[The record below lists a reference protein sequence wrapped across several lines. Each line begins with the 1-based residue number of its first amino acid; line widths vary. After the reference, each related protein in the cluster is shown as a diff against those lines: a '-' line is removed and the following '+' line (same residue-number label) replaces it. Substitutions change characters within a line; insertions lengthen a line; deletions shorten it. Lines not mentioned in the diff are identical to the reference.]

1 MGEIHFREVTP
12 LMLKTYERAL
22 DDVPIA
28 DLKVAL
34 LDTLRSVAYWPTPGH
49 IRGKLDD
56 LRSKREYYEEPK
68 AKPPHGCPDC
78 DGTTWVPV
86 TLKHP
91 RTGQPYEAVTSCACT
106 SREPAPAKAKR
117 PKAKQLDLKPVLEF
131 SADAYP
137 D

>member
-12 LMLKTYERAL
+12 LMLNSYVRAL

-28 DLKVAL
+28 DLKEAL
-34 LDTLRSVAYWPTPGH
+34 LNTLRSVAYWPTPGH
-49 IRGKLDD
+49 IRDKLDE
-56 LRSKREYYEEPK
+56 LRSKREYYQEPK

-78 DGTTWVPV
+78 GGTTWVSV

-91 RTGQPYEAVTSCACT
+91 RTGQPYEAVTSCVCT
-106 SREPAPAKAKR
+106 PREPPPAKAKP
-117 PKAKQLDLKPVLEF
+117 PKAKQRDLVPI
-131 SADAYP
+131 AAAYP

>member
-22 DDVPIA
+22 EDVPIA

-49 IRGKLDD
+49 IRGKLDNP
-56 LRSKREYYEEPK
+56 RAYCEEPED
-68 AKPPHGCPDC
+68 KPANDCPDC
-78 DGTTWVPV
+78 NGTTWVPV

-91 RTGQPYEAVTSCACT
+91 RTGRLYEAVTPCACT
-106 SREPAPAKAKR
+106 SREPAPARAKQ
-117 PKAKQLDLKPVLEF
+117 PKAKQRELTPVAKVA
-131 SADAYP
+131 ADCP